1 MGPKPR
7 KVEPMKRVRFA
18 ANVGEDKEGE
28 SEAVD
33 GADGNAERS
42 SHDNDRNRSEVLV
55 AVIDRLEECRES
67 WVSKLYEVE
76 AAGSN
81 SNQFASFNELGQIA
95 LSMATCARFLRVGWE
110 SHSSKW
116 FQDCWRKR
124 NVWELPS

>member
-1 MGPKPR
+1 
-7 KVEPMKRVRFA
+7 MKRVRFA

-81 SNQFASFNELGQIA
+81 SKQFAGFKEPGQIA
-95 LSMATCARFLRVGWE
+95 SSMATCATAP
-110 SHSSKW
+110 SS
-116 FQDCWRKR
+116 
-124 NVWELPS
+124 